1 MSCHVYISAP
11 EPKERWDGQN
21 RAKNASIWKSC
32 VAGATSIAG
41 LWKGMKLES
50 LLVVLL
56 DANDE
61 SITNL
66 QFTLFFLGT
75 DLSFPYQLSIHFD
88 FKGKNYAVVPFPKSR
103 SPSLISWADS
113 WFGNSIWLNPI
124 SLQLTTWL
132 ASLLTLLKSTAS
144 MDSFAAET
152 KLTASDTITA
162 DTLKRP
168 RFVPSLN
175 SFVGCG

>member
-1 MSCHVYISAP
+1 MRGWRNFNRWPLERDGTGVASCS
-11 EPKERWDGQN
+11 
-21 RAKNASIWKSC
+21 
-32 VAGATSIAG
+32 TSRRK
-41 LWKGMKLES
+41 WREYHKL
-50 LLVVLL
+50 
-56 DANDE
+56 
-61 SITNL
+61 T
-66 QFTLFFLGT
+66 TLFFLGT
-75 DLSFPYQLSIHFD
+75 DLSFPYQLSTHFD

-103 SPSLISWADS
+103 SPSLISWVDS

-124 SLQLTTWL
+124 SFQLTTWL